1 MDTSETILKL
11 KLQLEQMT
19 EQKEILSAEN
29 EMFKTDLIHKN
40 QIITEARQRIYE
52 WKQYSEHLEKI

>member
-19 EQKEILSAEN
+19 EQKEILLAEN

-40 QIITEARQRIYE
+40 QIIAEARQRIYE
-52 WKQYSEHLEKI
+52 WKQYSEHLEKT